1 MKSATAMLGISLS
14 LTLVASRL
22 PAQATQDATTFDAVQ
37 RGRICAPS
45 QDDPR
50 RVDCDFQ
57 VGQSLRFIIVGVG
70 LPEGGLEFVKA
81 DYQGDYYGGTGFAS
95 RCVIIWPGEATTKNQ
110 PSRAKD
116 DAYVSPVDGRVY
128 RDLPSCRAA
137 K

>member
-1 MKSATAMLGISLS
+1 MKSATAMIGMSLS
-14 LTLVASRL
+14 LTLVARL
-22 PAQATQDATTFDAVQ
+22 PAQPTKDGTTFDAVQ
-37 RGRICAPS
+37 NGRVCAPS

-57 VGQSLRFIIVGVG
+57 VGRSLRFIVIGVG
-70 LPEGGLEFVKA
+70 LPEGGLDFVKA
-81 DYQGDYYGGTGFAS
+81 DYEGDYYGSTGFAS
-95 RCVIIWPGEATTKNQ
+95 RCVIISPGAATTKDQ

-116 DAYVSPVDGRVY
+116 LAYVSPVDGRVY